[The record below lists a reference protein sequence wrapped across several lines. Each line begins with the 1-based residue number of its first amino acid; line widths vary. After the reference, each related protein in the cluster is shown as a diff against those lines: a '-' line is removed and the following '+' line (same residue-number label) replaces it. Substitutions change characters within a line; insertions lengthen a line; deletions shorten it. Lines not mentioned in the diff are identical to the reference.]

1 MAERFIQAN
10 GVELCAEEFGDPAD
24 PAVLLV
30 MGLGAS
36 MLWWDEEFCRRVAS
50 GGRHVIR
57 YDHRDTG
64 RSAAWPPGR
73 PGYTGSDLVD
83 DAAGVLD
90 AFGVPAA
97 HVVGVSAGGGL
108 AQLLA
113 LGRPGR
119 VLSLTLV
126 STSAAVP
133 PGRQLPPPAEA
144 FGRFLSTADV
154 DWSDADSVVEYQVGF
169 ARMLAGAERP
179 FDEDAARALI
189 RRDVARAR
197 DFAATRNH
205 DSLPDDDRE
214 WGALSTID
222 VPTVVLHGTADPMFP
237 IGHGEALADVIP
249 DAALVPLEGAGH
261 GLERADWET
270 VVAAV
275 LGVSERRGRRPSSTG
290 RW

>member
-1 MAERFIQAN
+1 MPERFIQAN

-24 PAVLLV
+24 PTVLLV

-36 MLWWDEEFCRRVAS
+36 MLWWDGEFCRRVAA
-50 GGRHVIR
+50 GGRHVLR

-64 RSAAWPPGR
+64 RSAPGR
-73 PGYTGSDLVD
+73 PGYTGADLVD

-97 HVVGVSAGGGL
+97 HVAGVSAGGGL

-113 LGRPGR
+113 LGRPDR

-133 PGRQLPPPAEA
+133 TGRELPPPAEA
-144 FGRFLSTADV
+144 FGRFLSTAEV
-154 DWSDADSVVEYQVGF
+154 DWSDPDSVVEYQVGF

-179 FDEDAARALI
+179 FDEDAARDLV

-197 DFAATRNH
+197 DFAAARNH
-205 DSLPDDDRE
+205 DALPDGDRE
-214 WGALSTID
+214 WGALSAVA

-270 VVAAV
+270 VVAAL
-275 LGVSERRGRRPSSTG
+275 LGVSERPERRPSSTD